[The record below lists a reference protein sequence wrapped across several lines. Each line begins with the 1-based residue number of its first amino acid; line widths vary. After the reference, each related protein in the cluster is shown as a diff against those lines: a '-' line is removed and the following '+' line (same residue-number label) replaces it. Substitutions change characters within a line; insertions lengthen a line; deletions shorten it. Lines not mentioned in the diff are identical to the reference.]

1 MNVFVLIGFSD
12 APVPSRARLQEEA
25 EILAKRAAEDPSWA
39 GWQTGSKRICI
50 LPFVT
55 SHDSVAGLRSHLHV
69 VSPELKDRTAAF
81 AKGGVFICNAR
92 LLVTDLLSGR
102 LVPESVDGLFVNH
115 AHGVQELSADA
126 FVLRLY
132 RLKNTRGFVRAISDA
147 PDGFARGQVQVEK
160 VMQRCFLN
168 ELDVWPRIR
177 KEVQDSLS
185 QESQPDVVQIKLEL
199 PKEMLEIQRHIL
211 NIFQSTLAELKKDPH
226 VDLGDL
232 DVKGSLNSAFESELK
247 QVLDLAWQNLG
258 PSARRLVNDLSGL
271 RRLLTELLRGDA
283 VDFLRLLDTLC
294 KTQNHGQ
301 SHAAWLYSSDAQSLL
316 ALARGRV
323 YEICREED
331 LVVLKRKLEPHAKW
345 CKILEAIDRTIE
357 KVTASEGSEV
367 QESSKPCGMAPID
380 SDSDLEIVGVRVKRP
395 RTSSVLEPRLLI
407 IAPEDRSRRQL
418 SNFLHRGGAATLLD
432 SLGSY
437 FKDGRD
443 LGAQSREVG
452 GLGTREAHLVAQEAE
467 KVARELEDLVAESCL
482 RMREVAGRACHPRVD
497 VVAESEELEMR
508 LEEMKPH
515 AVIVFEPSL
524 QAIRQV
530 EVYHAQ
536 LHARRV
542 KIEPGMSQEPVQV
555 QALQVYLL
563 AFEDSIETY
572 RYQQSLLSE
581 SQAVDAIIRFR
592 QHMTWRIDP
601 PTEMAPPES
610 SRRGGGARA
619 LQAQLKPR
627 VVVDMRL
634 D

>member
-1 MNVFVLIGFSD
+1 M
-12 APVPSRARLQEEA
+12 
-25 EILAKRAAEDPSWA
+25 WC
-39 GWQTGSKRICI
+39 GS
-50 LPFVT
+50 P
-55 SHDSVAGLRSHLHV
+55 AGLRNHLHV
-69 VSPELKDRTAAF
+69 VGPELKDRAAAF
-81 AKGGVFICNAR
+81 AKGGAFICSAR

-132 RLKNTRGFVRAISDA
+132 RLKNTKGFVRAISDA

-168 ELDVWPRIR
+168 DMDVWPRIR
-177 KEVQDSLS
+177 KEVQESLS
-185 QESQPDVVQIKLEL
+185 QESQPEVAQIKLEL

-232 DVKGSLNSAFESELK
+232 DVKGSLNSAFESELR

-294 KTQNHGQ
+294 KTQNQGQ
-301 SHAAWLYSSDAQSLL
+301 SHAAWLHSADAQSLL
-316 ALARGRV
+316 ALAKGRV
-323 YEICREED
+323 YEICREND
-331 LVVLKRKLEPHAKW
+331 VAVLQRRLEPHAKW
-345 CKILEAIDRTIE
+345 CRILEAIDRTIE
-357 KVTASEGSEV
+357 KVAASEASGAFGASEV
-367 QESSKPCGMAPID
+367 RESSKPCPID
-380 SDSDLEIVGVRVKRP
+380 SDSDLEIVGVRTKRP

-418 SNFLHRGGAATLLD
+418 SDFLHRGGAATLLD

-437 FKDGRD
+437 FKDRD
-443 LGAQSREVG
+443 SGQKGDVG
-452 GLGTREAHLVAQEAE
+452 GLGVREASLVAQEAE

-508 LEEMKPH
+508 MEEMRPH
-515 AVIVFEPSL
+515 AVILFEPSL

-536 LHARRV
+536 LHARLRV
-542 KIEPGMSQEPVQV
+542 KIEPGMSQEPVQEPV
-555 QALQVYLL
+555 PRQLQVYLL

-592 QHMTWRIDP
+592 QHVTWRIDP
-601 PTEMAPPES
+601 PTELGPPES
-610 SRRGGGARA
+610 SRRGGGARG
-619 LQAQLKPR
+619 LQAQVKPR
-627 VVVDMRL
+627 VVVDMRF